1 LHKTLKYLNGLE
13 QLGKILIISGIIL
26 VIAGLIVYFAGDK
39 LGWLGHLPGDVRI
52 EKENI
57 KIYFPITTMII
68 LSVLISLIIFIIR
81 KLFQ

>member
-1 LHKTLKYLNGLE
+1 LE
-13 QLGKILIISGIIL
+13 QLAKILIFSGIIL
-26 VIAGLIVYFAGDK
+26 VIAGLIMYFAGDK
-39 LGWLGHLPGDVRI
+39 LGWLGHLPGDIRI

-68 LSVLISLIIFIIR
+68 LSVLISLIIFIIK

>member
-1 LHKTLKYLNGLE
+1 LE
-13 QLGKILIISGIIL
+13 QLAKILIFSGIIL
-26 VIAGLIVYFAGDK
+26 VIAGLIMYFAGDK
-39 LGWLGHLPGDVRI
+39 LAWLGHLPGDIRI

-68 LSVLISLIIFIIR
+68 LSVLISLIIFIIK